1 MNNNRTSSVAI
12 LGLGPRGLSLLERLS
27 AFAIAG
33 QGCPSIIY
41 LVGTGDPGAGVHRA
55 GLADWLLIN
64 TVVSQITVFS
74 DASCRNVGPVVLGPT
89 MHEWLA
95 EQGYRRNPS
104 GRIAQG
110 PGEEVGPDEY
120 VPRALLG
127 AYLIW
132 AFNLF
137 VERLGRHCELK
148 RYDASAVNI
157 EQQADSYRITL
168 STGDHINAR
177 FVFLT
182 TGHTEHEPIG
192 DDRKIQSMVREAKAR
207 NRDLA
212 YHGYPYPVAQRLAH
226 VRRKHTVAIEG
237 FGLTAFDVIAELTE
251 GRGGSYRQI
260 NDNGELDYIASGDE
274 PQSILVY
281 CRAGVPLSARAINE
295 KGATGQHKPLYFTYA
310 EMQARKQAMGQL
322 DFDEHVLPLL
332 IEEMKLVYYRKLF
345 VELSGRKES
354 EFARYVHEQKVSERD
369 WDAIAELFPEAR
381 RFNWTRMLNP
391 AAGRLYS
398 DALEFGAWLEN
409 HLKNDLHQACLGNE
423 TSPIKAACDVL
434 RDTRDTLRSA
444 VNFCGLTALSHRK
457 LLQYY
462 ASIFNMLAVGPPKQ
476 RIAQALALI
485 RAGILEADFGV
496 GPKCSLNVER
506 GKFQVESVA
515 YTKKNKV
522 READVLV
529 ISRIQAN
536 KPLADK
542 SPLMRSLL
550 ARGLVRPFMNGDFHP
565 GGIDVTRDFRVVTR
579 SGEAARGMWA
589 LGTVAEGPYYYTYIL
604 ARPGVNA
611 MVVSDAAH
619 CVRDCLAAMASSERS
634 AHNSTGVTPG
644 GPRQQSR
651 IDSPHRQESSIPAE

>member
-1 MNNNRTSSVAI
+1 
-12 LGLGPRGLSLLERLS
+12 
-27 AFAIAG
+27 
-33 QGCPSIIY
+33 
-41 LVGTGDPGAGVHRA
+41 
-55 GLADWLLIN
+55 
-64 TVVSQITVFS
+64 
-74 DASCRNVGPVVLGPT
+74 

-95 EQGYRRNPS
+95 EEGYRRGPS

-110 PGEEVGPDEY
+110 LGEEVGPDEY

-132 AFNLF
+132 AFNLL
-137 VERLGRHCELK
+137 VERLGRHCELR
-148 RYDASAVNI
+148 RYDASAIDI
-157 EQQADSYRITL
+157 EQQADSYRIML
-168 STGDHINAR
+168 STGDCINAS

-182 TGHTEHEPIG
+182 TGHTEHEPCSEG
-192 DDRKIQSMVREAKAR
+192 QKMQSMLREAKAR
-207 NRDLA
+207 NQDLA

-226 VRRKHTVAIEG
+226 VRREHTVAVEG

-251 GRGGSYRQI
+251 GRGGRYRQI
-260 NDNGELDYIASGDE
+260 GDSDELDYVASGDE

-281 CRAGVPLSARAINE
+281 CRAGVPLGARARNE

-310 EMQARKQAMGQL
+310 EVQARRQAMGQL

-345 VELSGRKES
+345 VEVSGRNES
-354 EFARYVHEQKVSERD
+354 EFARYLHEQKVNERD
-369 WDAIAELFPEAR
+369 WDSIAELFPEAR
-381 RFNWTRMLNP
+381 RFNWARTLNP
-391 AAGRLYS
+391 AAGRSYS
-398 DALEFGAWLEN
+398 DASEFGAWLEN

-444 VNFCGLTALSHRK
+444 VSLCGLTALSHRK
-457 LLQYY
+457 LLHYY
-462 ASIFNMLAVGPPKQ
+462 APIFNMLAVGPPKQ
-476 RIAQALALI
+476 RVAQALALI

-496 GPKCSLNVER
+496 RPKCSLNVER
-506 GKFQVESVA
+506 GKFQIESVA
-515 YTKKNKV
+515 YTKENKV

-536 KPLADK
+536 MPLADK

-565 GGIDVTRDFRVVTR
+565 GGIDVTHDFRVVTR
-579 SGEAARGMWA
+579 SGEAARGMRA
-589 LGTVAEGPYYYTYIL
+589 LGTIAEGPQYYTYIL

-611 MVVSDAAH
+611 KVVSDAAQ
-619 CVRDCLAAMASSERS
+619 CVMDCLAAIASSES

-644 GPRQQSR
+644 RGR
-651 IDSPHRQESSIPAE
+651 SPELIRSVG